1 MRKNAYM
8 LPGWIAGRYNKD
20 ERLAIIFNNLA
31 GETYMFEEDT
41 ADLMKLLLDQE
52 YYQMFSAARLAD
64 RLGCSEEDLDPFLDE
79 LAEQRVLVKEIPSW
93 MILRH

>member
-41 ADLMKLLLDQE
+41 ADLMKLLG
-52 YYQMFSAARLAD
+52 SW
-64 RLGCSEEDLDPFLDE
+64 
-79 LAEQRVLVKEIPSW
+79 VKVCV
-93 MILRH
+93 